1 MTAEPDKLAAA
12 PRRLRADALATRE
25 RLVETAIIMFAERGL
40 HGVSLREIGEQA
52 GARNTGVVHYHF
64 GGRRALILAALDL
77 IADAIAI
84 SPGDLSPASGAPTSG
99 APTSSVWRSD
109 STFADVASAVTAA
122 VLPWTRLADRH
133 VWGSA
138 AIRLLNRMWTGEGEG
153 FAVEIEQR
161 LQPSID
167 RLAKRLM
174 ELMPG
179 IPRTVLLKRIDFVLV
194 TFICGMAATSYS
206 AEAVS
211 AGVWP
216 EIPPET
222 LFRMLVDYAAGGL
235 MAPLAH
241 GDAAFID

>member
-1 MTAEPDKLAAA
+1 MKAELEKPAPA

-25 RLVETAIIMFAERGL
+25 RLVETAIVMFAERGL
-40 HGVSLREIGEQA
+40 HGVSLREIGEHA

-77 IADAIAI
+77 IIDALAV
-84 SPGDLSPASGAPTSG
+84 SPGDASQASGAPGTD
-99 APTSSVWRSD
+99 R
-109 STFADVASAVTAA
+109 TFADVASAVAA
-122 VLPWTRLADRH
+122 AMKPWATLPDRH
-133 VWGSA
+133 VWGGA

-153 FAVEIEQR
+153 FAVDIEER

-167 RLAKRLM
+167 RLAGRLT

-179 IPRTVLLKRIDFVLV
+179 VPKTVLLKRIDFVLV
-194 TFICGMAATSYS
+194 NFICGMAAMSYS

-216 EIPPET
+216 EIPPDT
-222 LFRMLVDYAAGGL
+222 LFRMLVNYAAGGL
-235 MAPLAH
+235 MAPVAH
-241 GDAAFID
+241 DEATLDG

>member
-1 MTAEPDKLAAA
+1 MTAELEKLAAA

-64 GGRRALILAALDL
+64 GGRRALVLAALDL
-77 IADAIAI
+77 ITDAIAI
-84 SPGDLSPASGAPTSG
+84 PPGDLSPTSG
-99 APTSSVWRSD
+99 TPTPGTLAAD
-109 STFADVASAVTAA
+109 STFADVGLAVAAA
-122 VLPWTRLADRH
+122 VRPWTSLPDRH

-153 FAVEIEQR
+153 FAADIEQR

-167 RLAKRLM
+167 LLAKRLT
-174 ELMPG
+174 ELLPAM
-179 IPRTVLLKRIDFVLV
+179 PRTVLLKRIDFVLV
-194 TFICGMAATSYS
+194 TFICGMAARSYS

-235 MAPLAH
+235 MAPVAQ
-241 GDAAFID
+241 GDAA

>member
-1 MTAEPDKLAAA
+1 MAAEQEKLADA

-52 GARNTGVVHYHF
+52 GARNTGAVHYHF

-77 IADAIAI
+77 ITDALAV
-84 SPGDLSPASGAPTSG
+84 SPDDLAMASGAPGT
-99 APTSSVWRSD
+99 D
-109 STFADVASAVTAA
+109 STFSDVAAAVTTA
-122 VLPWTRLADRH
+122 VMPWTSLSDRH

-153 FAVEIEQR
+153 FAVDIEQR
-161 LQPSID
+161 LQPSTD
-167 RLAKRLM
+167 RLAKRLA
-174 ELMPG
+174 ELMPD

-222 LFRMLVDYAAGGL
+222 LFRMLVNYAVGGL
-235 MAPLAH
+235 MAPVAH
-241 GDAAFID
+241 GDAALIG

>member
-1 MTAEPDKLAAA
+1 MIAGLEKPAAA

-52 GARNTGVVHYHF
+52 GARNTGAVHYYF

-77 IADAIAI
+77 IIDALAVP
-84 SPGDLSPASGAPTSG
+84 PGDLSEASGALGT
-99 APTSSVWRSD
+99 D
-109 STFADVASAVTAA
+109 STFAAVASAVTAA
-122 VLPWTRLADRH
+122 VLPWTSLPERH

-138 AIRLLNRMWTGEGEG
+138 AIRLLSRMWTGEGEG
-153 FAVEIEQR
+153 FAVDIEQR

-167 RLAKRLM
+167 RLAKRLT

-179 IPRTVLLKRIDFVLV
+179 MPRTVLLKRIDFVLV

-222 LFRMLVDYAAGGL
+222 LFRMLVNYAAGGL
-235 MAPLAH
+235 MAPVAH
-241 GDAAFID
+241 GDAAFGVTPLA